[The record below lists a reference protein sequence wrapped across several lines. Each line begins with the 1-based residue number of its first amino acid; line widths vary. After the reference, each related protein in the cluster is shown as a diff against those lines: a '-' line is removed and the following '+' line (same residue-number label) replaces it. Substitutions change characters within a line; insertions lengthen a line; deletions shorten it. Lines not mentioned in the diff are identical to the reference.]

1 MKRLLRK
8 IKLRDIRGIGPTVE
22 EKLLKF
28 FNSEQNALTAL
39 RQSRI
44 AEISSIEGIGE
55 RFALSLCRNLHY
67 QETNEKLET
76 FLKTEDAILLY
87 NRIIDIISQFGNT
100 SYARSKLYLFYP
112 LPISQQ
118 KKILERQETSKKAL
132 ELVKLIEQSNYTL
145 EEYDSYL
152 KTITPLKEKTGTF
165 DTASRL
171 VATTEKHIYDEFLLN
186 EVKQHCEVMYI
197 EEIDQIQQIISDYD
211 EVIWVGS
218 DILLE
223 ETYPNVINIS
233 ESRKNEIVQIIPE
246 KILYYFAS
254 NKKTLVALSKMAT
267 LLQSLPSS
275 LLTSYIGDLDLSML
289 IKMGSDLDN
298 LDESGEPNQKIN
310 QEYSRLFKAE
320 KNFETK
326 LTEIQM
332 ELNDELQ
339 NKLHGTTLE
348 LGGEKLLSLLKN
360 MSYEDT
366 AYYERGGKADL
377 REYLDDELH
386 LTFEE
391 IIIKA
396 EEKLINQLELK
407 PDETEYILGIF
418 QRELRYPI
426 DRNEENY
433 QRASRFLRQTR
444 GMKAFELKVNIA
456 KSLQKFSELSK
467 KGLNQFLDLDY
478 LLMIGRFTQ
487 EYKLILPKLIDGHG
501 TGLTV
506 EESRN
511 LFLYQQEL
519 RGNIKVS
526 PVSYAF
532 GEIGILSN
540 KVKGERTILLS
551 GANSGG
557 KTSLLVSIGI
567 MIILGQ
573 MGLPI
578 PCKEGIIGGFN
589 ELHYYRK
596 SSGQM
601 DAGAF
606 ESTLKTLSHMIMS
619 PNSRLVLA
627 DEMESISEPGAS
639 ARVIAAVLDLL
650 NRSPNSVGIFVSHL
664 AQEIAKY
671 NKEGLRID
679 GIEAQGLSDDLELLV
694 NRTPVFY
701 KYAKSTPELIVRRLE
716 RISEGEEKLIYSYI
730 LKAFDSF

>member
-1 MKRLLRK
+1 MRK
-8 IKLRDIRGIGPTVE
+8 IKLRDIRGIGPSVE

-28 FNSEQNALTAL
+28 FKNEQNVLTAL
-39 RQSRI
+39 HESRI

-87 NRIIDIISQFGNT
+87 NRIIEIISHFGNT
-100 SYARSKLYLFYP
+100 SYARSKLFLFYP
-112 LPISQQ
+112 LPISL
-118 KKILERQETSKKAL
+118 KEKILERQGRSKKAL

-145 EEYDSYL
+145 QDYNSYL
-152 KTITPLKEKTGTF
+152 KAISPLKEKTKTF

-171 VATTEKHIYDEFLLN
+171 IATTEKHIYNEILLN
-186 EVKQHCEVMYI
+186 EVGKHCEVIYI
-197 EEIDQIQQIISDYD
+197 EDIEQVPQIVYDYD
-211 EVIWVGS
+211 EIIWIGS

-223 ETYPNVINIS
+223 ESYPNVINIS
-233 ESRKNEIVQIIPE
+233 ESKKNDIVQIIPE
-246 KILYYFAS
+246 KILQYFGT
-254 NKKTLVALSKMAT
+254 NKRTLVALSRLAN
-267 LLQSLPSS
+267 LLQSISPSVLP
-275 LLTSYIGDLDLSML
+275 SYIGDLDLSML
-289 IKMGSDLDN
+289 IKMGSDLNN
-298 LDESGEPNQKIN
+298 LDESGEPNQNIN
-310 QEYSRLFKAE
+310 VEYLRLFNAE
-320 KNFETK
+320 KNFEIK

-339 NKLHGTTLE
+339 NKLQGTTVE
-348 LGGEKLLSLLKN
+348 LGGEKILALLKN
-360 MSYEDT
+360 MSYTDPN
-366 AYYERGGKADL
+366 YSGNGVKSDL

-386 LTFEE
+386 LAFEE
-391 IIIKA
+391 IITTA
-396 EEKLINQLELK
+396 EEKLIIQLDLK
-407 PDETEYILGIF
+407 SDEIEYFTGIF
-418 QRELRYPI
+418 PRELRFPI

-433 QRASRFLRQTR
+433 QKASTFLRQKR
-444 GMKAFELKVNIA
+444 GMKAFELKVKIA
-456 KSLQKFSELSK
+456 KSLEKFTEISK
-467 KGLNQFLDLDY
+467 KGLNLFLELDY

-487 EYKLILPKLIDGHG
+487 EYKLVLPKMIDDHG
-501 TGLTV
+501 TGLVV

-511 LFLYQQEL
+511 LFLCQQEL
-519 RGNIKVS
+519 RGKIKVS
-526 PVSYAF
+526 PVSYAL
-532 GEIGILSN
+532 GEIGVLSN
-540 KVKGERTILLS
+540 KVKGERVILLS

-567 MIILGQ
+567 IIILGH

-578 PCKEGIIGGFN
+578 PCREGIIGGFN
-589 ELHYYRK
+589 EFHYYRK

-606 ESTLKTLSHMIMS
+606 ESTLKTLSNMIMS
-619 PNSRLVLA
+619 PKSRLVLA

-650 NRSPNSVGIFVSHL
+650 NHSPNSVGVFVTHL

-671 NKEGLRID
+671 NREGLRID

-694 NRTPVFY
+694 NRTPIYY

-716 RISEGEEKLIYSYI
+716 KISKGEEKAIYSYI
-730 LKAFDSF
+730 LKAFDS